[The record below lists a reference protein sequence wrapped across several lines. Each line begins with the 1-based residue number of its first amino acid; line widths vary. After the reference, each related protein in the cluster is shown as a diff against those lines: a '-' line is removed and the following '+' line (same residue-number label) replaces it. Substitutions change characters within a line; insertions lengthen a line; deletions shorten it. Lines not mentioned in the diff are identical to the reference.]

1 MTIPTRITLHQ
12 MNDPFGP
19 IRPSVL
25 ASTLLSNKTSQSHD
39 VITFGSVD
47 VSYNGWVTGTNH
59 VHPEIFDA
67 VICLTKQNSLSSG
80 FLSALGQSFLAQKYT
95 IIAKNK
101 VSWQQ
106 NTKRFNA
113 CALFISDWKRISFWR
128 RHYWERIFHV
138 VTRFRQTTSFS
149 LVTVSTD
156 CLSLQI
162 LIRSQFL
169 SRFTH
174 SKSGWSIV
182 QILVEVSG

>member
-1 MTIPTRITLHQ
+1 MFEHTTLHHNNQLPDVTIPSRITLHQ
-12 MNDPFGP
+12 MDDSVGP

-25 ASTLLSNKTSQSHD
+25 ASTLLSNKTSKSHD

-101 VSWQQ
+101 
-106 NTKRFNA
+106 
-113 CALFISDWKRISFWR
+113 IS
-128 RHYWERIFHV
+128 
-138 VTRFRQTTSFS
+138 
-149 LVTVSTD
+149 
-156 CLSLQI
+156 
-162 LIRSQFL
+162 
-169 SRFTH
+169 
-174 SKSGWSIV
+174 
-182 QILVEVSG
+182 

>member
-1 MTIPTRITLHQ
+1 MFEHTTLHHNNQLPDVTIPTRITLHQ

-101 VSWQQ
+101 VS
-106 NTKRFNA
+106 
-113 CALFISDWKRISFWR
+113 
-128 RHYWERIFHV
+128 
-138 VTRFRQTTSFS
+138 
-149 LVTVSTD
+149 
-156 CLSLQI
+156 
-162 LIRSQFL
+162 
-169 SRFTH
+169 
-174 SKSGWSIV
+174 
-182 QILVEVSG
+182 